1 MNARVT
7 TIAVVML
14 GIAACGTR
22 VGGPPDI
29 VVDRTACSHCGML
42 ISELHYAAAYQPEGK
57 EARVFDDIGCLRAA
71 ASREAA
77 ALTFWF
83 HDGGDGAWIDGTPA
97 AFVESAEIR
106 TPMSGGII
114 AFRDA
119 AAARRAASTYRGRI
133 VGSVSDLLV
142 KANQS

>member
-1 MNARVT
+1 MNVRVT
-7 TIAVVML
+7 TIAVAML

-22 VGGPPDI
+22 AGGPPPI
-29 VVDRTACSHCGML
+29 VVDRSACSHCGML
-42 ISELHYAAAYQPEGK
+42 ISELRYAAAYQPAGK

-71 ASREAA
+71 AASEAGP
-77 ALTFWF
+77 LTFWF
-83 HDGGDGAWIDGTPA
+83 HDGGDGTWIDGTPA
-97 AFVESAEIR
+97 AFVESSEIR
-106 TPMSGGII
+106 TPMSGGVI

-142 KANQS
+142 KEGKS